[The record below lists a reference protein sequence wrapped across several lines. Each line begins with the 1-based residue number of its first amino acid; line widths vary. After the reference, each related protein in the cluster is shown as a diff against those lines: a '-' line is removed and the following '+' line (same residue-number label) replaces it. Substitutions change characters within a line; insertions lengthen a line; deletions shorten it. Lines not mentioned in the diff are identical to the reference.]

1 MAAMPAP
8 ARQKITFA
16 EMRAGGVRGLV
27 IYCSD
32 YHCSH
37 WTMIS
42 DVRQPDDIRLSD
54 IEYRFTCTACGPVG
68 AGSGRQGKKPETG
81 YRELVGRYPNR
92 LANRL

>member
-1 MAAMPAP
+1 MWRCRRP

-16 EMRAGGVRGLV
+16 EMRAAGVRGLL

-37 WTMIS
+37 RTAIS
-42 DVRQPDDIRLSD
+42 GDRWPDDIRLSD
-54 IEYRFTCTACGPVG
+54 IEDRFTCSACGPVE
-68 AGSGRQGKKPETG
+68 AESCRQGKKPETG

>member
-1 MAAMPAP
+1 MPAP

-16 EMRAGGVRGLV
+16 EMRAGGVRGLL

-54 IEYRFTCTACGPVG
+54 IE
-68 AGSGRQGKKPETG
+68 GSLHLHRLRARRGGIMPPWQKTG
-81 YRELVGRYPNR
+81 NR
-92 LANRL
+92 LPRACRAIPKPAR

>member
-16 EMRAGGVRGLV
+16 EMRAGGVRGLL

-68 AGSGRQGKKPETG
+68 AGSCRQGKKPETG